1 MIPAT
6 PITDE
11 HKLYSLEAERL
22 SHRFSLAEIQSA
34 TLNFDDELVI
44 GKGGFGKVYKGYLH
58 ETPDTPARLVAI
70 KRLDSF
76 SSQGLN
82 EFMTEIEM
90 LSKFRHC
97 NLVSLIGYCS
107 DGDEMI
113 LVYEYMPN
121 GTIEHHLHKAHTPL
135 SWMDRLKISIG
146 AARGLDY
153 LHTGVGTQHG
163 VIHRDVKSSNILLDE
178 NWAAKIS
185 DFGLSKIGPT
195 NQPSSCVSTRVKGTF
210 GYLDPEYSM
219 TGHLTRKS
227 DVYAFGVV
235 LFELLSGRRAV
246 DRRFEEDEWG
256 LVKWA
261 QERVKERRLDQIV
274 CSQISGQISPKC
286 LKEFAQIADRCLR
299 SSRKDRPTMAEVVVA
314 LQLAM
319 VLQQQ
324 FITSTQL
331 AGAMGFTNI
340 MQKYLVFGTK
350 NNSADSDPKTSR
362 DDNGDFEQL
371 MNQEVRIYSYSD
383 MEVATRNFSSEMLLG
398 RGDFGEVFRGWLD
411 KKTYKPSKLDSGLA
425 IAVKRLFSNKF
436 EPHKLNMKILE
447 EFKDANVVKVLGY
460 CVEEDSVLIV
470 YEFMHQGTLKD
481 YLFSSE
487 RRTERHELI
496 TRVKIAIGVGRGLVF
511 LHTRPQLADCSLRI
525 HNIFLDKKFN
535 AKLSDFDVVMLA
547 PTNDFHPSSSYDLE
561 VKIDVFGFGVILL
574 QLLTGKPIVDLG
586 DLTETTHRLPGEY
599 GFVSMQSIY
608 SALDERLRLSFLMR
622 RPAFQL
628 ALLAQKCV
636 VEESWLRPTLESALE
651 EVEEIYAIM
660 LKSENSTGN

>member
-1 MIPAT
+1 MIPAAT
-6 PITDE
+6 LIADE
-11 HKLYSLEAERL
+11 HKLYSLAAER
-22 SHRFSLAEIQSA
+22 SCRRFSLAEIQSA
-34 TLNFDDELVI
+34 TLNFDDQLVI
-44 GKGGFGKVYKGYLH
+44 GKGGFGKVYKAYLH
-58 ETPDTPARLVAI
+58 GNTGTPALVAI

-76 SSQGLN
+76 SSQGPN

-107 DGDEMI
+107 DGDEKI

-121 GTIEHHLHKAHTPL
+121 GTIEHHLHKARTPL

-153 LHTGVGTQHG
+153 LHTGVDTQHG

-195 NQPSSCVSTRVKGTF
+195 DQPSSCVSTLVKGTF

-246 DRRFEEDEWG
+246 DRSFDEDEWG

-261 QERVKERRLDQIV
+261 QQRVKERRLDQIV

-299 SSRKDRPTMAEVVVA
+299 SSRRDRPTMAEVVVA
-314 LQLAM
+314 LQLSM

-340 MQKYLVFGTK
+340 MQKYLVFR
-350 NNSADSDPKTSR
+350 TSR
-362 DDNGDFEQL
+362 DNEHSVDFEQS
-371 MNQEVRIYSYSD
+371 MSQEVRIYSYSE

-398 RGDFGEVFRGWLD
+398 SGDFGEVFRGWLD

-425 IAVKRLFSNKF
+425 VAVRRLFSNKF
-436 EPHKLNMKILE
+436 EPHKLKMKVLE

-460 CVEEDSVLIV
+460 CIEGDS
-470 YEFMHQGTLKD
+470 
-481 YLFSSE
+481 
-487 RRTERHELI
+487 
-496 TRVKIAIGVGRGLVF
+496 A
-511 LHTRPQLADCSLRI
+511 QLADCSLQM
-525 HNIFLDKKFN
+525 HNILLDK
-535 AKLSDFDVVMLA
+535 
-547 PTNDFHPSSSYDLE
+547 
-561 VKIDVFGFGVILL
+561 
-574 QLLTGKPIVDLG
+574 LLTGKMIDDSG
-586 DLTETTHRLPGEY
+586 DLIGTTHRLPGEY

-608 SALDERLRLSFLMR
+608 SSLDDRLRLNFLMR

-636 VEESWLRPTLESALE
+636 VEELWLRPTLESALE